1 MSLVNA
7 QPLLAD
13 TNFNINDYLVYF
25 TGCQDGNVDGSTFAQ
40 PYGIAL
46 AQNPDGLI
54 IYVADRDNHLIRQI
68 GPLSILKKEVKTIA
82 GNRPSDGAGGM
93 ADGFGTNARLNKP
106 LGIALDPNGERLLF
120 IDQGNNA
127 LREYRIVGSD
137 QGLVR
142 TLSSG
147 VARKP
152 LGLAGLALSITQDP
166 ANGAVA
172 IVTDGGSNRILSVGK
187 CDLTVCTSKDL
198 TSFKYTNA
206 ILRH

>member
-1 MSLVNA
+1 M
-7 QPLLAD
+7 
-13 TNFNINDYLVYF
+13 
-25 TGCQDGNVDGSTFAQ
+25 DGSTFAQ

-46 AQNPDGLI
+46 AIPKNPDGSTDGLI

-68 GPLSILKKEVKTIA
+68 GPLSISKKEVKTIA
-82 GNRPSDGAGGM
+82 GNGPSDGAGGM
-93 ADGFGTNARLNKP
+93 ADGFGTNARLNYP
-106 LGIALDPNGERLLF
+106 SGIALDPNGERLLF
-120 IDQGNNA
+120 IDQPNNA
-127 LREYRIVGSD
+127 LREYRIVGPD
-137 QGLVR
+137 QGLVQ
-142 TLSSG
+142 TLSSS

-152 LGLAGLALSITQDP
+152 SSGLATPLGLALSITQDS

-172 IVTDGGSNRILSVGK
+172 IVTDSGSNRILSVGK

>member
-1 MSLVNA
+1 M
-7 QPLLAD
+7 D
-13 TNFNINDYLVYF
+13 D
-25 TGCQDGNVDGSTFAQ
+25 STFDQ

-54 IYVADRDNHLIRQI
+54 IYVADTNNHLIRQI
-68 GPLSILKKEVKTIA
+68 GPLSKSKNDVTTIA
-82 GNRPSDGAGGM
+82 GNRPSNGAGGM
-93 ADGFGTNARLNKP
+93 EDGVGTNARLNKP

-120 IDQGNNA
+120 IDQANNA
-127 LREYRIVGSD
+127 LREYRIVGPD

-147 VARKP
+147 VARTPSSGVATP
-152 LGLAGLALSITQDP
+152 LGLALSITQDS

-172 IVTDGGSNRILSVGK
+172 IVTTGGSNRILSVGK
-187 CDLTVCTSKDL
+187 CDLTVCPSKDL

-206 ILRH
+206 IVRH

>member
-1 MSLVNA
+1 M
-7 QPLLAD
+7 
-13 TNFNINDYLVYF
+13 
-25 TGCQDGNVDGSTFAQ
+25 DGSTFAQ

-46 AQNPDGLI
+46 AIPKNPDGSTDGLI

-68 GPLSILKKEVKTIA
+68 GPLSISKKEVKTIA
-82 GNRPSDGAGGM
+82 GNGPSDGAGGM
-93 ADGFGTNARLNKP
+93 ADGFGTNARLNYP
-106 LGIALDPNGERLLF
+106 SGIALDPNGERLLF
-120 IDQGNNA
+120 IDQPNNA
-127 LREYRIVGSD
+127 LREYRIVGPD
-137 QGLVR
+137 QGLVQ

-152 LGLAGLALSITQDP
+152 SSGVATPLGLALSITQDS

-172 IVTDGGSNRILSVGK
+172 IVTDSGSNRILSVGK